1 VNWKRLLS
9 VLSLGLA
16 LLISACSSSASPA
29 VSTPVEP
36 PEEGATTALPPTVAA
51 EPTSTEPGPVV
62 VTETP
67 ADPTCEVDPP
77 RPTPNPTDEM
87 LFSVDP
93 EEDWTKGP
101 ADAAITIVEYGDFQ
115 CPYCAQAAAN
125 LEDLLE
131 AYPEDVRLVYR
142 HFPLASIHDKAILA
156 AQAAEAAGR
165 QEAFWDMH
173 DLLYARQGE
182 WSGLSPEEFQD
193 WVIDR
198 ADELALDPVQYQADL
213 TSEEIVSQAEAAWT
227 DGQNIGLPGTPYLKI
242 NQVYE
247 AQADPRLLET
257 FVEMIKLEDQQFSE
271 CPPLT
276 VDEEGEYQATLI
288 TEKGEIVIDL
298 YPGEAPLAVNS
309 FLFLAEEGWFE
320 GITFHRVLEG
330 FVAQT
335 GDPTGTGFGG
345 PGYKFGLETSADLT
359 FDRKGLVALANSGPD
374 TNGSQFFI
382 TLAPAPN
389 LNGQYTIFGEVVDG
403 MDVVNSL
410 TLRDPQTGQ
419 DLPAGDLLLDV
430 KISRK

>member
-1 VNWKRLLS
+1 MNWKRLLS

-16 LLISACSSSASPA
+16 LLISACASGASPA

-36 PEEGATTALPPTVAA
+36 PEEEATPALPTTVAV
-51 EPTSTEPGPVV
+51 EPTPTEPGPVV

-101 ADAAITIVEYGDFQ
+101 ADAPITIVEYGDFQ

-131 AYPEDVRLVYR
+131 TYPEDVRLVYR

-182 WSGLSPEEFQD
+182 WSGLSPDEFQD
-193 WVIDR
+193 WVLDR

-242 NQVYE
+242 NKVYE

-309 FLFLAEEGWFE
+309 FLFLVEEGWFD

-419 DLPAGDLLLDV
+419 DLPPGDLLLDV
-430 KISRK
+430 KITRK